1 MKTRTWSSLVLL
13 AALAAPGCRMCCP
26 SYDYCGPV
34 EPSGSNDE
42 HCGMERRGSI
52 LGGAPIYTEGVY
64 VEGET
69 IIEETPAPIMKQPE
83 PPMPSAVRPTVRRT
97 R

>member
-1 MKTRTWSSLVLL
+1 MARQ
-13 AALAAPGCRMCCP
+13 
-26 SYDYCGPV
+26 
-34 EPSGSNDE
+34 
-42 HCGMERRGSI
+42 GSI

-69 IIEETPAPIMKQPE
+69 IIEEAPPAPVMTQPA
-83 PPMPSAVRPTVRRT
+83 PPSAQRILTHRR